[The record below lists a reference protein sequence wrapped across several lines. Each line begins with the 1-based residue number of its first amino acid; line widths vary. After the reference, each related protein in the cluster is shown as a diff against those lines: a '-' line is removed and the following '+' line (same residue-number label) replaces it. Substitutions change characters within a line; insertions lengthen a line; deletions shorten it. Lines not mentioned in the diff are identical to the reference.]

1 MTQGRP
7 RLTSGGLEWP
17 GRSAVDRSLRS
28 WPKFHLK
35 INFKETSY
43 GGRSTP
49 RERATAPPALPGSFP
64 AVPAVGW
71 RFGGSG
77 HRARP
82 MWRAEIDRGQLRA
95 RRDI

>member
-1 MTQGRP
+1 MVAGVRP
-7 RLTSGGLEWP
+7 P
-17 GRSAVDRSLRS
+17 V
-28 WPKFHLK
+28 
-35 INFKETSY
+35 
-43 GGRSTP
+43 STP

-64 AVPAVGW
+64 AVPTAGW

-82 MWRAEIDRGQLRA
+82 MRRAQIDRGQLPA